1 MSTIF
6 CGWFSILSSLLKN
19 EHALTHVKNWTEYS
33 DQIIY
38 FLITFWIIQ
47 LRPRI
52 FIVFNLF
59 SETNSGFI
67 LIFTWS
73 VFQISVKTLFC
84 YIAKPEYWIYVMK
97 ISRIRKIELMLWQ
110 SHGSHSR
117 WIFSDNPTM
126 PFIIRDVS
134 NLNLLKCIFSL
145 KVIQIHP
152 FVSEIL

>member
-97 ISRIRKIELMLWQ
+97 ISRIREIGFMFMTISRIREINFMLWQ
-110 SHGSHSR
+110 SQGSGFSNFR
-117 WIFSDNPTM
+117 ENTAKLWYWIYVMT
-126 PFIIRDVS
+126 ILRIRNV
-134 NLNLLKCIFSL
+134 LI
-145 KVIQIHP
+145 
-152 FVSEIL
+152 